1 MSTTTVEV
9 KPEILV
15 WARETAGLGPEDA
28 VKKLS
33 IRDAR
38 GTAAV
43 DRLSA
48 LEAGQAA
55 PTRAMLVK
63 MAKQYRRPLLTF
75 YLSEPPR
82 SGSRGADFR
91 TLPEGYSDSQAAQ
104 VDTLVRDLYTRQSM
118 VRAVLEDED
127 EAEVVAFVGS
137 GEMSDGHPAVLES
150 LRSLFDLDLKTFYG
164 QPTVE
169 AAFKL
174 LRDRAGRRGV
184 FVLLKGDLGSYHTAM
199 DADVFRGFAL
209 ADRVAPFIVINDR
222 DARAAWS
229 FTLVH
234 EMVHLILGQTG
245 LDGAKVGTDVERF
258 CNDVA
263 GKFLLP
269 KDEIDALKIH
279 SSAGLE
285 AKERMIGD
293 FAGERNLSRTMV
305 AYSAYRQSLI
315 GLDEFEALT
324 DVFRQQ
330 WTQRRERT
338 QRQGGGP
345 SYYTLRRH
353 RIGDELIGLVRRM
366 MASRALSPSRA
377 ARILGVTPTQV
388 YRLLESETA

>member
-1 MSTTTVEV
+1 MTTVEV

-15 WARETAGLGPEDA
+15 WARETAGLRPEDA
-28 VKKLS
+28 VKKLD

-38 GTAAV
+38 GTAAL
-43 DRLSA
+43 DRLYA
-48 LEAGQAA
+48 LETGEAA
-55 PTRAMLVK
+55 PTRPMLVK
-63 MAKQYRRPLLTF
+63 MSKQYRRPLLTF

-82 SGSRGADFR
+82 SGNRGADFR
-91 TLPEGYSDSQAAQ
+91 TLPAGYSESQAAQ
-104 VDTLVRDLYTRQSM
+104 VDALVRDLYTRQSM

-127 EAEVVAFVGS
+127 EAEVVTFVGS
-137 GEMSDGHPAVLES
+137 GKVSDGQPAVLKA
-150 LRSLFDLDLKTFYG
+150 LHDLFDLDLEAYYD

-169 AAFKL
+169 TAFKL
-174 LRDRAGRRGV
+174 LRDRAGTRGV

-222 DARAAWS
+222 DSRAAWS
-229 FTLVH
+229 FTLLH

-245 LDGAKVGTDVERF
+245 IDGAKVGTEVERF

-269 KDEIDALKIH
+269 EAELH
-279 SSAGLE
+279 SLEVPRSAGLAE
-285 AKERMIGD
+285 KDRLISD
-293 FAGERNLSRTMV
+293 FAQERNLSRTMV
-305 AYSAYRQSLI
+305 AYNAYRQSLI
-315 GLDEFEALT
+315 GRDDFEALS
-324 DVFRQQ
+324 DVFRQH
-330 WTQRRERT
+330 WTQQRERT
-338 QRQGGGP
+338 PGQEGGP

-353 RIGDELIGLVRRM
+353 RMGSELIGLVRRM
-366 MASRALSPSRA
+366 MAARALSPSRA

>member
-1 MSTTTVEV
+1 MPATTVEV
-9 KPEILV
+9 TPEILV
-15 WARETAGLGPEDA
+15 WARETAGLEPEDA
-28 VKKLS
+28 VKKLG
-33 IRDAR
+33 IRDSR
-38 GTAAV
+38 GTAAL

-48 LEAGQAA
+48 LETGKTA
-55 PTRAMLVK
+55 PTRPMLVK

-75 YLSEPPR
+75 YLSGPPR
-82 SGSRGADFR
+82 TGSRGADFR
-91 TLPEGYSDSQAAQ
+91 TLPAGYSESQAAQ
-104 VDTLVRDLYTRQSM
+104 VNALVRDLYARQSM

-127 EAEVVAFVGS
+127 EAEIVTFVGS
-137 GEMSDGHPAVLES
+137 GKMSDGQSSILKTLHE
-150 LRSLFDLDLKTFYG
+150 LFDLDLKTYYG

-199 DADVFRGFAL
+199 DADIFRGFAL
-209 ADRVAPFIVINDR
+209 ADQVAPFIVINDR
-222 DARAAWS
+222 DARAAWP
-229 FTLVH
+229 FTLLH

-245 LDGAKVGTDVERF
+245 IDGASVDTDLERF

-269 KDEIDALKIH
+269 RRELDALEIPR
-279 SSAGLE
+279 SAGLE
-285 AKERMIGD
+285 AKERLIGD

-315 GLDEFEALT
+315 ELGELEALS
-324 DVFRQQ
+324 DVYRQQ
-330 WTQRRERT
+330 WTQQRERT
-338 QRQGGGP
+338 QGQGGGP

-353 RIGDELIGLVRRM
+353 RIGDELIELVRRM
-366 MASRALSPSRA
+366 MAARALSPSRA

-388 YRLLESETA
+388 YRLLESERA